1 MGAVQEHVDR
11 FYMQRGPCC
20 AGCDWWE
27 HLNPAAGLCTRSPPI
42 PGQERSAALGIENAS
57 LNPGAGQALT
67 PREYHCG
74 EFTDSFNWSALP
86 PAYLRTIGF
95 HERKKPAEPLRTR
108 RAL

>member
-74 EFTDSFNWSALP
+74 EFTDSFDWSSLP

-95 HERKKPAEPLRTR
+95 QTGKSPPPPKRE